1 MGTGVVRSGDLHY
14 NKTMDMCKRTETIH
28 GATVHVQIQGEGY
41 PVLLL
46 HGWGGSTASVKPI
59 ADFLRSKYRV
69 ISIDFPGHGESSE
82 PPEAWSVTEYGEMV
96 KELLDRLNVE
106 KCHVFGHS
114 FGGRVSIYLSAAYPE
129 RVNKLLL
136 CDSAGIMPKRGFKYY
151 FRVYRH
157 KLGKKLAKVGFI
169 DRAFKLSEKA
179 KNAGS
184 ADYRAL
190 SDNMK
195 KTFIRV
201 VNQDLAPF
209 MPSIRAETLLVWG
222 SEDEA
227 TPLWQGRKMESLI
240 KDSALVVFEGA
251 GHFAYLDQYARFC
264 AVYKCFLEGVQ

>member
-1 MGTGVVRSGDLHY
+1 MDILQKKEIINGT
-14 NKTMDMCKRTETIH
+14 
-28 GATVHVQIQGEGY
+28 TVNVHIQGEGT

-59 ADFLRSKYRV
+59 ADFLCSKYKV
-69 ISIDFPGHGESSE
+69 ISIDFPGHGESTE
-82 PPEAWSVTEYGEMV
+82 PQEAWSVTEYGEMV
-96 KELLDRLNVE
+96 RELLDRLNVE

-114 FGGRVSIYLSAAYPE
+114 FGGRVSIYLSSHYPE
-129 RVNKLLL
+129 RVDKLLL
-136 CDSAGIMPKRGFKYY
+136 CDSAGIMPKRGFQYY

-169 DRAFKLSEKA
+169 DKLFKLSEKA

-195 KTFIRV
+195 KTFVRV
-201 VNQDLAPF
+201 VNQDLAPM
-209 MPSIRAETLLVWG
+209 MPDIQAETLLVWG
-222 SEDEA
+222 SEDDA
-227 TPLWQGRKMESLI
+227 TPLWQGQKMESLI

-251 GHFAYLDQYARFC
+251 GHFAYLDQFARFC